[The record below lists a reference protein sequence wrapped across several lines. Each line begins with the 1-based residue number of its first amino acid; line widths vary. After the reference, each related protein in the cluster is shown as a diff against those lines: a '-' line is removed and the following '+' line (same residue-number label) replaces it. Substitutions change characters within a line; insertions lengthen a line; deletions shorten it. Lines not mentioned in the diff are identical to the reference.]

1 MAHDAQSGQYG
12 AEHARGH
19 GRLEHHRGAVR
30 ACEQVDAPALVL
42 GRALDVLAANPLAL
56 ALHPSYRPGRN
67 LVRDIF
73 LDDLARA
80 RYADADKVKRDRVG
94 SLREAAGAL
103 PADPRIVE
111 VVGELSVRSDDFRK
125 LWARHEIHTKGEGSK
140 RFLHPD
146 VGEIELDYSF
156 FCFPG
161 SRRQHLLV
169 YYPVPHSR
177 HARSLAL
184 IGSLA
189 ISAPA
194 DGEVAPTP

>member
-1 MAHDAQSGQYG
+1 M
-12 AEHARGH
+12 
-19 GRLEHHRGAVR
+19 
-30 ACEQVDAPALVL
+30 L
-42 GRALDVLAANPLAL
+42 GRALDVLAANPLAQ

-80 RYADADKVKRDRVG
+80 RYADVDKVQRDRVG

-103 PADPRIVE
+103 PADPRIIE
-111 VVGELSVRSDDFRK
+111 VVGELSVKSDGFRT

-140 RFLHPD
+140 HFLHPD
-146 VGEIELDYSF
+146 IGEIELDYSF
-156 FCFPG
+156 FGFPG
-161 SRRQHLLV
+161 GGRQHLLV

-189 ISAPA
+189 ASSRRGIQARPSARSGGRSA
-194 DGEVAPTP
+194 R